1 MTASRT
7 KKAPAAPPSS
17 PALGDAQVEMVK
29 RLAQV
34 LRRYDLTEIELQEG
48 SLRIA
53 LKRGAVAAAR
63 EPVAEGVAFPM
74 RTGDRPQG
82 TGLDVAAPSVAPA
95 APAKAEEE
103 AGVVYVT
110 SPLVGT
116 FYRAASPA
124 AAPFV
129 EPGAAVRAGE
139 TLCIIEAMK
148 LMNEIE
154 SDHAGVVLE
163 VLVENGRPV
172 EYGERLFK
180 LRVGA

>member
-7 KKAPAAPPSS
+7 KKAPPAP
-17 PALGDAQVEMVK
+17 PALGDAHVEMVK

-34 LRRYDLTEIELQEG
+34 LRRYDLTEIALEEG

-53 LKRGAVAAAR
+53 LKRGAVASAAR
-63 EPVAEGVAFPM
+63 EPAAEGVAFPM

-82 TGLDVAAPSVAPA
+82 TGLDAAGPTVAPA

-103 AGVVYVT
+103 TGVVYVT

-148 LMNEIE
+148 LLNEIE